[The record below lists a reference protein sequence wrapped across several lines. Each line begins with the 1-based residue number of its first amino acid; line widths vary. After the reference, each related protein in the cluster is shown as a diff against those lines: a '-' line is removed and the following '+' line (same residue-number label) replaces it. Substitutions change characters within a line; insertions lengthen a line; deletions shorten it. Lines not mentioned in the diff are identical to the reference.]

1 MDSEEMKVGICRVPN
16 SGMETI
22 SSLENQLPSDARA
35 GEEHYSP
42 KSHCRHPTFC
52 TASIPPHKCMY
63 QNENLDVVEGS
74 SLSRCD
80 SLLGFHALGTWHAGG
95 GSMPSGPKTHWNGG
109 MKVSKQLACA
119 MSICHHTSAQR
130 DISEGENFDEIR
142 KMDGGA

>member
-1 MDSEEMKVGICRVPN
+1 MWVFTFVEKGRGRMDSEEMKVGICRVPN

-95 GSMPSGPKTHWNGG
+95 GSMPSGPKTH
-109 MKVSKQLACA
+109 
-119 MSICHHTSAQR
+119 
-130 DISEGENFDEIR
+130 
-142 KMDGGA
+142 